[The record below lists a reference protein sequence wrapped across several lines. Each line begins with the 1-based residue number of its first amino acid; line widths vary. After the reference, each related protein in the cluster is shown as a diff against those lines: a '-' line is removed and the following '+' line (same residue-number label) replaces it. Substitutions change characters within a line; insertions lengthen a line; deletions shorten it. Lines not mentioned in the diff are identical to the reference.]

1 MLKLQEAEAQFA
13 HTGLIALHALFFR
26 VNPGLQVA
34 QLVVLAH
41 CQQLV
46 TGQFGMQVLSAVFIV
61 YPVMQI
67 EQLLLVRQAE
77 QPTKLHVIVVEIGR
91 QTANFI
97 FN

>member
-1 MLKLQEAEAQFA
+1 
-13 HTGLIALHALFFR
+13 
-26 VNPGLQVA
+26 
-34 QLVVLAH
+34 
-41 CQQLV
+41 
-46 TGQFGMQVLSAVFIV
+46 MQVLSAVFIV